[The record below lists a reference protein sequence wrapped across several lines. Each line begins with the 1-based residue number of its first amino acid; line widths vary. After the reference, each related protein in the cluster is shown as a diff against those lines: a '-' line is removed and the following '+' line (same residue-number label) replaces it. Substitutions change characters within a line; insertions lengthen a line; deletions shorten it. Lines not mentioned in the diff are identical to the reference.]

1 MAFKTR
7 VEDFEV
13 LQEDTYDAVF
23 VDIEECEST
32 NPAFAGGYW
41 KWTFEILRDGEA
53 PLRFTANSSA
63 KLTRGTKGGQWVA
76 AIQGRLVESGEDFD
90 FGTIQGKPCRL
101 LLGIDDTERGEFNRI
116 DKIMAPKPVP
126 VVPVEA
132 PQVPAPVA
140 VPQRLDE
147 APFPSEAPAEDVSVF

>member
-1 MAFKTR
+1 MAFKAR

-13 LQEDTYDAVF
+13 LPEDTYDAVF

-32 NPAFAGGYW
+32 NPAFAGDYW
-41 KWTFEILRDGEA
+41 RWTFEILRDGE
-53 PLRFTANSSA
+53 PPFRFTANSSA

-76 AIQGRLVESGEDFD
+76 AIQGRPVESGEDVD

-101 LLGIDDTERGEFNRI
+101 LLGIDDKENVQFNRI
-116 DKIMAPKPVP
+116 DRIMAPKPEP

-132 PQVPAPVA
+132 PSAPVEAPQVPS
-140 VPQRLDE
+140 D
-147 APFPSEAPAEDVSVF
+147 APF

>member
-13 LQEDTYDAVF
+13 LPEDTYDAVF

-76 AIQGRLVESGEDFD
+76 AIQGRPVESGEDFD
-90 FGTIQGKPCRL
+90 FARLAGKSCRL
-101 LLGIDDTERGEFNRI
+101 LLGIDDTDRGEFNRI
-116 DKIMAPKPVP
+116 DKIMAPKPVA

-132 PQVPAPVA
+132 PPVPAPVEA
-140 VPQRLDE
+140 PQFVDE
-147 APFPSEAPAEDVSVF
+147 APLPSEAPAEDVSVF